1 MRYFKHH
8 IGDYAAATQHLSFL
22 EDAALHR
29 MLRLYYQTENPLPG
43 DLKALARL
51 VGARSEEEKEAVA
64 TIAGEFFTLEED
76 GFHQRRCDAELAGH
90 RERTLKASEYG
101 KRGGRPAKTEKPSL
115 SDSKANHQPSTTN
128 HDSEPVGSAAHAAA
142 GDGQERK
149 PREVIFADCLPWL
162 NARQG
167 RDCRSL
173 LGKWLAETRDDAA
186 MLRLLREAE
195 AESPIDPA
203 AWIAGRVRPRGSP
216 ADQRAREVELAIQR
230 GLAS

>member
-29 MLRLYYQTENPLPG
+29 MLRLYYQTEKALPG

-51 VGARSEEEKEAVA
+51 LGARSEEEKEAVA
-64 TIAGEFFTLEED
+64 TVAGEFFTLEAD
-76 GFHQRRCDAELAGH
+76 GFHQRRCDSELAGH
-90 RERTLKASEYG
+90 RERTAKASEYG
-101 KRGGRPAKTEKPSL
+101 KRGGRPAKSEKPSL
-115 SDSKANHQPSTTN
+115 SEPEANHQPSTTN
-128 HDSEPVGSAAHAAA
+128 HDPEPVGSA
-142 GDGQERK
+142 RK
-149 PREVIFADCLPWL
+149 PREVIFAECLPWL

-173 LGKWLAETRDDAA
+173 LGKWLAETRDDGA

-195 AESPIDPA
+195 AASPVDPA
-203 AWIAGRVRPRGSP
+203 AWIAGRVKPRESRS
-216 ADQRAREVELAIQR
+216 DSRAREVELAIQR